1 MITTPKST
9 RIPGNQ
15 ILTWQQVQGL
25 LANKETLFSGSQLIR
40 QKANIIDTT
49 WAAAKEY
56 YYAHTTAERA
66 LIRKTGQQNQI
77 GWWDPATK
85 SITDNPTDAR
95 GILICQ
101 MYLNQ
106 NGMCAY
112 TSTGPHNILDFQVE
126 HIEPNGGD
134 HPENMILVLYNVN
147 ENRKRSSMTTF
158 VDRWYR
164 RAIKGEEEFN
174 KWYKDLQTAAAKGQ
188 KIKVDI
194 LGMTLDELRVY
205 APTCPKRYEKYLWRN
220 IGMSSLQ
227 PFRLTKQGVA
237 RAGGSQGNYK
247 EILNTVLYEYL
258 YGDRGLAERIFA
270 ICRVAADRY
279 VRGFIQNTQY
289 INEVCEAIELSNHVA
304 VGYNREKFTAKVL
317 RNTYSWPH
325 LSNKK

>member
-112 TSTGPHNILDFQVE
+112 TSTGPYNILDFQVE

-134 HPENMILVLYNVN
+134 HPDNMILVLYNVN
-147 ENRKRSSMTTF
+147 ENRKRSSMPTF

-194 LGMTLDELRVY
+194 LGMTLDELRIY
-205 APTCPKRYEKYLWRN
+205 APTCPKRYEKY
-220 IGMSSLQ
+220 
-227 PFRLTKQGVA
+227 
-237 RAGGSQGNYK
+237 
-247 EILNTVLYEYL
+247 
-258 YGDRGLAERIFA
+258 GDPGLAERIFA

-289 INEVCEAIELSNHVA
+289 ITEVCDAIELSKYIV